1 MLSGIL
7 TPVHVVILLALHL
20 VLFVASLVLILKH
33 EKGSIQLLWIA
44 LVLIFP
50 VFGALIYLVR
60 FFMQRNRKKVSAA

>member
-7 TPVHVVILLALHL
+7 TPVHVLILLALHL

-33 EKGSIQLLWIA
+33 ERGYLQMLWIA

-50 VFGALIYLVR
+50 VLGALIYLVR
-60 FFMQRNRKKVSAA
+60 FLTQWRRKKVSAA